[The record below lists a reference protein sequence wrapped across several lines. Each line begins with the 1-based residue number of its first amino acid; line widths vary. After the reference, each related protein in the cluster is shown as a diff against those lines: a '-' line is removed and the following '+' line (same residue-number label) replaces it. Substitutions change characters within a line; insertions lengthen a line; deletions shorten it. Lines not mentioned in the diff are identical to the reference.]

1 LLHSADEEGFMQDTG
16 AQAPVT
22 PDEDDARLESLGYRP
37 QLSRVL
43 GLFSNFSVA
52 FTYLSPMVGIFS
64 LFVLGLGTGG
74 PAYIWLTWIP
84 VAGMLLVALVFGE
97 LASHYPVAGAL
108 YQYSKY
114 TVGRKFGW
122 FVGWFYGIALLVTV
136 ASVDTG
142 VVPYVT
148 ALGHLWL
155 GWNFNPA
162 SHTVLL
168 VVTLVLLALQTG
180 LNTIGARVMGR
191 VAQFGVYVEILGTF
205 GIAVVLGIHGFHH
218 GVGYLTSTLDV
229 QHSTANP
236 LGLNFGGSWIG
247 AALIAVLAPVYIFYG
262 FESAGD
268 ISEETKNAGR
278 QVPRAMRLALIWG
291 GIASFVLTAALLLS
305 MPTGPGAAN
314 LTLQNGGIPF
324 LLSQL
329 PHWMQDI
336 MLALIIFAFFSCGS
350 AVQGAGSRLAF
361 SYARDGALPGS
372 KWISTISE
380 RFKTPANALFGGALV
395 TVVFIG
401 LEFASPTH
409 DVKIWFITY
418 PANTNVLV
426 SLVSFG
432 VSGIYLSFLLT
443 VIGSMIARARGWA
456 PAGKFKMGR
465 WAWPVSVVAG
475 LYLALMLVNVVLP
488 SGLGSGRAYFNLDWV
503 TLLVMAVVTVAG
515 IIVYFAVHGGRE
527 TGAHIVDTD
536 APGATGETE
545 AVASEAP
552 WPRLQAGAD
561 RRARPYCR
569 PW

>member
-1 LLHSADEEGFMQDTG
+1 MQDTG
-16 AQAPVT
+16 TQASAT
-22 PDEDDARLESLGYRP
+22 LDEDDARLEHLGYRP
-37 QLSRVL
+37 QLNRVL

-114 TVGRKFGW
+114 TVGRRFGW

-142 VVPYVT
+142 VVAYVT
-148 ALGHLWL
+148 ALARTWL
-155 GWNFNPA
+155 GWNFNPS
-162 SHTVLL
+162 SHMVIL
-168 VVTLVLLALQTG
+168 VITLILLAIQTS

-205 GIAVVLGIHGFHH
+205 GIAVVLGLHGFHH
-218 GVGYLTSTLDV
+218 GLGYLTSTDNV
-229 QHSTANP
+229 QHAASNP

-278 QVPRAMRLALIWG
+278 QVPRSMRLALIWG
-291 GIASFVLTAALLLS
+291 GIAAFVLTAALLLA
-305 MPTGPGAAN
+305 MPVGPGAASR
-314 LTLQNGGIPF
+314 TISGGGIPYI
-324 LLSQL
+324 LSQL
-329 PHWMQDI
+329 PKGMQDV
-336 MLALIIFAFFSCGS
+336 LLGLIILAFFSCGS

-372 KWISTISE
+372 KWIATVSE
-380 RFKTPANALFGGALV
+380 RFKTPANALFAGALV

-401 LEFASPTH
+401 LEFASPAH

-443 VIGSMIARARGWA
+443 VIGSMIARRRGWV
-456 PAGKFKMGR
+456 PAGRFRLGR
-465 WAWPVSVVAG
+465 WAWPVSVIAA
-475 LYLALMLVNVVLP
+475 LYLGLMLVNMVLP
-488 SGLGSGRAYFNLDWV
+488 TGLSSARAYFNLDWI
-503 TLLVMAVVTVAG
+503 TLLVMVIVAVAG
-515 IIVYFAVHGGRE
+515 VIVFFAVNQGRE
-527 TGAHIVDTD
+527 IDQHMIDTD
-536 APGATGETE
+536 APHPAAAAEAEAAGEPAPEPAQAPAAE
-545 AVASEAP
+545 AAETPGHQTS
-552 WPRLQAGAD
+552 
-561 RRARPYCR
+561 
-569 PW
+569 